1 MCDVMRTFN
10 MKSKSVLINILKFHV
25 EWPIVTK
32 VTAKNVNPIL
42 KLLIVGF

>member
-1 MCDVMRTFN
+1 MRTFS
-10 MKSKSVLINILKFHV
+10 MESKSVLIKILKFHV

-32 VTAKNVNPIL
+32 VTAKKVNQIL